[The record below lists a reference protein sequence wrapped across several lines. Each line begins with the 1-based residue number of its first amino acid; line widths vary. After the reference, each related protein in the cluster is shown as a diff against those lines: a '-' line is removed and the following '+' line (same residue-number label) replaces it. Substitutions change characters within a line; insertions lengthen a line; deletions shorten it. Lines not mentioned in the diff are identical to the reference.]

1 MNWTS
6 DPVLVHNQHQM
17 FMNMTPG
24 KVGRCV
30 IQQSPNSMFLSLAW
44 FTLCA
49 IPYILP
55 SQTHT
60 MTQMM
65 CRSSDLTVGLEMQVS
80 AFSLKLHSFSQ
91 HSSPRF
97 YLVEPLL
104 LFYFFLALSL
114 FYICTLF
121 FLLILFHFLTL
132 QYCIGF
138 AIYQNEYC
146 LFLCLKSIN
155 FPLLFLSEGLHSS
168 VEVLMYM

>member
-65 CRSSDLTVGLEMQVS
+65 CRSSDLTVELEMQVS

-104 LFYFFLALSL
+104 LFYFFFSFIIVLYLYS
-114 FYICTLF
+114 F
-121 FLLILFHFLTL
+121 FSFNFISFFNFTILYWFSH
-132 QYCIGF
+132 IS
-138 AIYQNEYC
+138 
-146 LFLCLKSIN
+146 K
-155 FPLLFLSEGLHSS
+155 
-168 VEVLMYM
+168 